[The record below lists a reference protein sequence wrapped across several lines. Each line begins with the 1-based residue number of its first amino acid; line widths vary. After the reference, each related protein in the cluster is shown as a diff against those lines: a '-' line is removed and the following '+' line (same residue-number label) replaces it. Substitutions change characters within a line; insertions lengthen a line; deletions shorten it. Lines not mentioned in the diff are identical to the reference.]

1 MYKSCAVIRCV
12 FYYDAKLK
20 GKIKIENMASP
31 RRLQI
36 SHIFYRISHTL
47 SSHDKHKLLFFFIQ
61 QYFSPQPTDIY
72 MQGSIQKRFI
82 KPYSPH
88 YLSRIQTV
96 ALQWTDHCTLVNSS
110 VYSSE
115 RFYPLEWNEWNV
127 AFIIWKERQS
137 RIRLQSIHLWNSTAN
152 DTNGHKKRA
161 NHSAPP

>member
-1 MYKSCAVIRCV
+1 MIL
-12 FYYDAKLK
+12 KLR
-20 GKIKIENMASP
+20 ISHTFHE
-31 RRLQI
+31 I

-47 SSHDKHKLLFFFIQ
+47 SSHDKRKLLFFFIQ

-72 MQGSIQKRFI
+72 MQGSIQERLI

-110 VYSSE
+110 VYSSK

-127 AFIIWKERQS
+127 ALTGQTHYIFYYILLCYSFVILLFI
-137 RIRLQSIHLWNSTAN
+137 SILPFVYVDCFSYLY
-152 DTNGHKKRA
+152 KIY
-161 NHSAPP
+161 

>member
-1 MYKSCAVIRCV
+1 MI
-12 FYYDAKLK
+12 LK
-20 GKIKIENMASP
+20 F
-31 RRLQI
+31 RI
-36 SHIFYRISHTL
+36 SHTFHEISHTL

-72 MQGSIQKRFI
+72 MQGSIQERFI

-88 YLSRIQTV
+88 YLLRIQTV

-152 DTNGHKKRA
+152 DTNGHKKERIIPLHLKESPLMGFFFSSSFIYLLPK
-161 NHSAPP
+161 NYSFTNT

>member
-1 MYKSCAVIRCV
+1 MI
-12 FYYDAKLK
+12 LK
-20 GKIKIENMASP
+20 
-31 RRLQI
+31 
-36 SHIFYRISHTL
+36 FRISHTFHEISHILLQDL
-47 SSHDKHKLLFFFIQ
+47 SCSFLSWQTRASFLLC
-61 QYFSPQPTDIY
+61 PTVLQPTTNRHLYARKHSRALYQAILPAL
-72 MQGSIQKRFI
+72 SIAHPNR
-82 KPYSPH
+82 
-88 YLSRIQTV
+88 
-96 ALQWTDHCTLVNSS
+96 CTPVNSS

>member
-1 MYKSCAVIRCV
+1 MRDNLKSR
-12 FYYDAKLK
+12 
-20 GKIKIENMASP
+20 
-31 RRLQI
+31 I
-36 SHIFYRISHTL
+36 SHIFRLHL
-47 SSHDKHKLLFFFIQ
+47 SYCFFPFITNATFFFFFIKQ
-61 QYFSPQPTDIY
+61 HFASQLTDIY

-96 ALQWTDHCTLVNSS
+96 ALQWTDHCTIVNNS

-115 RFYPLEWNEWNV
+115 WFYPLAWNEWNV
-127 AFIIWKERQS
+127 ALIIWKERQS

-161 NHSAPP
+161 NPSALP

>member
-1 MYKSCAVIRCV
+1 MI
-12 FYYDAKLK
+12 LK
-20 GKIKIENMASP
+20 FRISHTFHE
-31 RRLQI
+31 I

-47 SSHDKHKLLFFFIQ
+47 SSHDKRKLLFFFIQ

-72 MQGSIQKRFI
+72 MQGSIQERFI

-88 YLSRIQTV
+88 YLLRIQTV
-96 ALQWTDHCTLVNSS
+96 ALLWTDHCTLVNSS